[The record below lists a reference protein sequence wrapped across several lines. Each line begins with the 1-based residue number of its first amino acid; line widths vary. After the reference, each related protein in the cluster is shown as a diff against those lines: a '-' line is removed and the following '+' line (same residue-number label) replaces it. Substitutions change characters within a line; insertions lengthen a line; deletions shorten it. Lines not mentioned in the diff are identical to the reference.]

1 MRLELTRQGDY
12 AVRAMLAL
20 TRANDDVPPTNEIRA
35 RLLSV
40 PRIAAS
46 EAIPLPVLPGIM
58 RLLTRAGLVAV
69 HRGRTG
75 GYCLARPADRISL
88 LEIVEAVEGHR
99 QQRTCILRGGPCP
112 EADQCAVHG
121 LFVAA
126 REAFRSSLASATLE
140 SAAAAQQA
148 PVSGR
153 MGPPPATRTSVRGS
167 RAVMG
172 LDKAHRI
179 GVSPARANPI

>member
-20 TRANDDVPPTNEIRA
+20 ARPNDDVPPSNEFRE

-58 RLLTRAGLVAV
+58 RVLTRARLVVV

-75 GYCLARPADRISL
+75 GYCLARPANRITL
-88 LEIVEAVEGHR
+88 LEIVEAVEGNR
-99 QQRTCILRGGPCP
+99 QQRACILRGGPCP
-112 EADQCAVHG
+112 ETDQCTVHG
-121 LFVAA
+121 LFLAA
-126 REAFRSSLASATLE
+126 REAFRSSLASATLG
-140 SAAAAQQA
+140 SAAPALLGLGAIAQPA
-148 PVSGR
+148 PHPV
-153 MGPPPATRTSVRGS
+153 TTTSRITRGS
-167 RAVMG
+167 RRNTA
-172 LDKAHRI
+172 A
-179 GVSPARANPI
+179 